1 MKGKGP
7 ITLIDGLQ
15 DSLERSLR
23 SPEGTA
29 DPVAL
34 LWTDADGQWQS
45 LIPKLRPSFPEL
57 YSLGHFDRSTR
68 TGPVIWLK
76 CIVDRATPEDTPPEG
91 VTPIL
96 YLPHVSRQELR
107 ASG

>member
-1 MKGKGP
+1 MKGKET
-7 ITLIDGLQ
+7 ITLLDALR
-15 DSLERSLR
+15 DSFERSLR
-23 SPEGTA
+23 VPEGTA

-76 CIVDRATPEDTPPEG
+76 CIVDLATAEDTPPEG
-91 VTPIL
+91 VSPIL
-96 YLPHVSRQELR
+96 YLTHSTRR
-107 ASG
+107 A